1 LLQLKDKQELATAQE
16 CTVCQ
21 EVLKKADD
29 LLEFLPSDSYDEDI
43 HKECERVMEQ
53 SN

>member
-1 LLQLKDKQELATAQE
+1 MKDKQVEPVTAAE
-16 CTVCQ
+16 CAVCK

-29 LLEFLPSDSYDEDI
+29 LLEFLPSESYDEEI
-43 HKECERVMEQ
+43 HKECEKVMDQ